1 MTDKHLQDT
10 PIGSP
15 GKIRTYSGRLVDPFC
30 MGTLDIN
37 IIDIAHSLSQLCR
50 FTGHT
55 RRFYSVADHCLLVSS
70 MLPTPKLMLAG
81 LLHDASEAY
90 FGDMS
95 GPIKRRS
102 DMDAYSKAES
112 ILSTNIMYFYC
123 GYLNDIERK
132 QVKAADAAAY
142 TIERPVLMR
151 PGPYEAYEKDHDVI
165 GMRSPERVYEEFI
178 NSFNWYT
185 FQIQKGQ

>member
-1 MTDKHLQDT
+1 MTDKHLDT

-15 GKIRTYSGRLVDPFC
+15 GKIRTYSGRLVDPFR
-30 MGTLDIN
+30 MERADIS

-70 MLPTPKLMLAG
+70 LLNGPKLKLAG

-90 FGDMS
+90 FGDMA
-95 GPIKRRS
+95 GPIKRREELS
-102 DMDAYSKAES
+102 DYAQEES
-112 ILSTNIMYFYC
+112 ILSRFIMSCFC
-123 GYLNDIERK
+123 GYLSPAERELVK
-132 QVKAADAAAY
+132 QADKLAY
-142 TIERPVLMR
+142 NIERPVLMR
-151 PGPYEAYEKDHDVI
+151 PGPYEPYEKDHDII
-165 GMRSPERVYEEFI
+165 GMRPPERVYEEFI
-178 NSFNWYT
+178 DSFDWYT